1 MAVKRNGLGKGLDS
15 LIPNKSD
22 KLAKSEPKK
31 NSAETKSTNT
41 KKVVEEPKAREVL
54 LKINQVEPNREQPRK
69 EFDEDA
75 LLELADSIKQ
85 FGILQPLLVQ
95 KKKDYYEIIA
105 GERRWRAA
113 KLAGV
118 KEVPVLIKSYSNQE
132 IVEISLIENIQ
143 RENLNPI
150 EEAMAFKRLLDEFHL
165 KQDEVAERVSK
176 SRTAV
181 TNSMRLLKLSDK
193 VKQMII
199 DDMIST
205 GHARALLAIED
216 EELQYT
222 LATKIFD
229 EKLSVRETEKLV
241 KSLKN
246 PKKEVKKVSPE
257 HQFVYNDIAEKMKSI
272 MGTKVNI
279 NAKANGKGKIEIE
292 YYSED
297 ELERIYDLIMTI
309 HNV

>member
-22 KLAKSEPKK
+22 KPNVQSEKK
-31 NSAETKSTNT
+31 QKKAENVK
-41 KKVVEEPKAREVL
+41 EETGEIMV
-54 LKINQVEPNREQPRK
+54 KINQVEPNRDQPRK
-69 EFDEDA
+69 DFDEDS
-75 LLELADSIKQ
+75 LMELADSIKQ
-85 FGILQPLLVQ
+85 FGILQPLIVK

-113 KLAGV
+113 KIAGI
-118 KEVPVLIKSYSNQE
+118 KEVPIIVKEYTDQE

-150 EEAMAFKRLLDEFHL
+150 EEAMAFKRLLEEFNL

-181 TNSMRLLKLSDK
+181 TNSMRLLKLSKK
-193 VKQMII
+193 VQQMII

-205 GHARALLAIED
+205 GHARALLAIDD
-216 EELQYT
+216 EEQQYI
-222 LATKIFD
+222 LANKIFD

-241 KSLKN
+241 KALKN
-246 PKKEVKKVSPE
+246 PKKEVKKQKPE
-257 HQFVYNDIAEKMKSI
+257 HTFVYDNIEEQLKNI
-272 MGTKVNI
+272 IGTKVSVNP
-279 NAKANGKGKIEIE
+279 KANGKGRIEIE
-292 YYSED
+292 YYSEE

-309 HNV
+309 RTK